1 MLGRLRMSTA
11 DALKAYP
18 EIAKRM
24 FQTNKRNKDGLF
36 NEDTLANAIRRFLTD
51 LDEDQYNGEE
61 RMLEDGEE
69 KRIQL
74 GNRYVNCLP
83 NI

>member
-1 MLGRLRMSTA
+1 MSTA
-11 DALKAYP
+11 EALKTYP
-18 EIAKRM
+18 EIAKRT

-36 NEDTLANAIRRFLTD
+36 NEDNLANAIRRFLTD

-69 KRIQL
+69 GRIRL